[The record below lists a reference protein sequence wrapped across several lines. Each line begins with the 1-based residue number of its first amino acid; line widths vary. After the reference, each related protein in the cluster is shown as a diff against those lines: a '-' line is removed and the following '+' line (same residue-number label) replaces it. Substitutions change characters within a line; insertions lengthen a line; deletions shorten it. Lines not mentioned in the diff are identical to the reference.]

1 MSKKTLFSILG
12 TVALCS
18 LSGCGENRLIDRSLV
33 FATHTTM
40 GLELSVSPAETSGPV
55 NMVLGYK
62 RTEGVINPV
71 YHSEGIE
78 TPDQEIH
85 TAPEAG
91 TTSVTTTG
99 RRPRYRDESY
109 SVIAKFAGETGGS
122 ADKITSAGM
131 SVAQCFATGEA
142 AKTIAGQPGIAGA
155 VTGSSEIAE
164 AAAREST
171 ASLKGESRTV
181 SIAILSLIKTGLDEF
196 QKDEGLSPE
205 IRSQARH
212 HVEKLDSLAAHLPER
227 YTFTRYEH
235 PGPGKNYNSVR
246 SKQEGKPVERD
257 GFDDVIIYL
266 GHIDDSIRIHG
277 EMLAVDGLQVDGSQP
292 ADLKQQIIKHRDSAN
307 KAKDEMKAV
316 ERDPVSIEAVDFYF
330 NVVFGR

>member
-1 MSKKTLFSILG
+1 MSKEILFSILG
-12 TVALCS
+12 TIALCS

-55 NMVLGYK
+55 NMILGYK

-85 TAPEAG
+85 TPPEAG
-91 TTSVTTTG
+91 TASVTTTG
-99 RRPRYRDESY
+99 RRPRYREESY

-131 SVAQCFATGEA
+131 SVAQWFATGEA

-164 AAAREST
+164 AAAKEPFLTMRD
-171 ASLKGESRTV
+171 ARGKQ
-181 SIAILSLIKTGLDEF
+181 IAFTLLNPIYLELRRLGDEGNDSWANALADNMDTIKPDQLQYDFQKYVYLNRDLTDTQAWPAMAGDPFLQFHGYCTKLDETMKHLRNALTDP
-196 QKDEGLSPE
+196 QLSKYNGTPITDLTEKRATLYGELKDKRLACERLIE
-205 IRSQARH
+205 ENQDIIRS
-212 HVEKLDSLAAHLPER
+212 
-227 YTFTRYEH
+227 
-235 PGPGKNYNSVR
+235 
-246 SKQEGKPVERD
+246 
-257 GFDDVIIYL
+257 
-266 GHIDDSIRIHG
+266 
-277 EMLAVDGLQVDGSQP
+277 AVDYLY
-292 ADLKQQIIKHRDSAN
+292 R
-307 KAKDEMKAV
+307 
-316 ERDPVSIEAVDFYF
+316 
-330 NVVFGR
+330 